1 MATPNRTVTATAP
14 AAAAPK
20 APRSYSTTL
29 GAADGTTTL
38 RLMALRRSDGSA
50 ITFAIHTTVDGKKRK
65 HTRGATETHASLDR
79 AKVAM
84 EKLAVTAIKA
94 GWIRK
99 ERTGG
104 FVRKPDSFDAA
115 HLPAPGKKGAR

>member
-1 MATPNRTVTATAP
+1 MSTTPNATPAAAP
-14 AAAAPK
+14 AAPK
-20 APRSYSTTL
+20 APRSYSVTL
-29 GAADGTTTL
+29 SAVDGTTTL
-38 RLMALRRSDGSA
+38 RLMALKRADGSA

-65 HTRGATETHASLDR
+65 NTRGATETHPSLDR

-84 EKLAVTAIKA
+84 ERLAATAIKA

-104 FVRKPDSFDAA
+104 FARKPDSFDAA
-115 HLPAPGKKGAR
+115 HLPAPGKKGGK